1 MKTDKW
7 LTQFK
12 QMLDREEL
20 SHLNVH
26 KAIVKMQF
34 ENPTTKVIE
43 IHSWEY
49 ESKDAKN
56 LIFEKGGEQ
65 NGTVDKRNTREAS

>member
-1 MKTDKW
+1 MKINKW
-7 LTQFK
+7 LHQFK

-20 SHLNVH
+20 THLNVH

-34 ENPTTKVIE
+34 HNPATNAIE

-49 ESKDAKN
+49 ESKDAKHLTIKEVSN
-56 LIFEKGGEQ
+56 
-65 NGTVDKRNTREAS
+65 NGTVNKRDSGKAS